1 MVDQKKRFQSK
12 GATKE
17 FVGEA
22 QFDDTSVMA
31 VLEGR
36 KFMAIVYISPESITN
51 NHCFGTCYSIKH
63 IRTNKILWLWLLM
76 GGSLC

>member
-1 MVDQKKRFQSK
+1 MVDKKKRFQSK

-36 KFMAIVYISPESITN
+36 KFMGIVYISPESITN
-51 NHCFGTCYSIKH
+51 NHCFWNMLLNQTY
-63 IRTNKILWLWLLM
+63 TNKILWLWLLM